1 MRQRD
6 REGPI
11 VDFSTVREIVYDSKG
26 ILGRCVFE
34 CVIERVRNTDR
45 ERENVSTGGSENL
58 FSTFSWQGVSAAAAT
73 ASAAQTQPTS
83 LLGPARRNFFAAL
96 IHWAHFQASQGRTSV
111 RPNDCVSKRFSK

>member
-1 MRQRD
+1 MRMRQRD

-45 ERENVSTGGSENL
+45 ERERMFQLEGEKICFPLSLGKVCQQQQQRRRRRKRNL
-58 FSTFSWQGVSAAAAT
+58 HLCWGPREEIFSLHSSIGHIFKQ
-73 ASAAQTQPTS
+73 
-83 LLGPARRNFFAAL
+83 ARAVRP
-96 IHWAHFQASQGRTSV
+96 SV
-111 RPNDCVSKRFSK
+111 RTIA